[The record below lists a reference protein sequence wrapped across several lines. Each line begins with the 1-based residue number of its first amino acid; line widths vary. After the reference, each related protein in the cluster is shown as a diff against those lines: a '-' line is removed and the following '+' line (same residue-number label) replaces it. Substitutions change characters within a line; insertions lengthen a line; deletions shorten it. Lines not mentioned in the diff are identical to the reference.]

1 VGDDPMSSGL
11 IPSSE
16 NSDRC
21 AIKKGS
27 SISLLK
33 IYPHSGPTHRMEMTD
48 TYGMMEFPKRSR
60 TMSWTTIG
68 GASGRRDS
76 VADPN
81 SAVLCGCCTTSSSY
95 VLVYGVSISAE
106 DAETDADT
114 LSESR

>member
-1 VGDDPMSSGL
+1 MGEAPMSSGL
-11 IPSSE
+11 VPSSE

-33 IYPHSGPTHRMEMTD
+33 IYPHTGPTHWMVTTD

-81 SAVLCGCCTTSSSY
+81 SAVLWGCCTTSSTY
-95 VLVYGVSISAE
+95 VLDYGVSTSAKG
-106 DAETDADT
+106 AETDVDT
-114 LSESR
+114 LFDSR